1 MLVTF
6 SNREPSVC
14 KLKPFDTLNSDM
26 VVCNYMHGDATKNN
40 KIKRQE
46 CFVSSSATTLKYCY
60 ISLKNKQST

>member
-26 VVCNYMHGDATKNN
+26 VVCNYMHRDATKT
-40 KIKRQE
+40 IK
-46 CFVSSSATTLKYCY
+46 LKG
-60 ISLKNKQST
+60 KNVLFLAVPQH